1 MSLSKI
7 FSAATWGLEARLI
20 EVETDLSLGLPSFN
34 IVGLAAKSVSEAK
47 ERVASAVK
55 NSGAISPSR
64 KNNRVVVNLAPANL
78 KKEGSAFDL
87 PIAVGFLLASGQIK
101 KPISPQSLFWGELA
115 LDGSLRPTSGILP
128 VAIFA
133 KEKGFK
139 KLFVPAQNA
148 KEASLVHGLDI
159 YAASNLR
166 EVMDHLEG
174 RFSLQPSRRISLKEF
189 FGKASGSFDLG
200 YIRGQ
205 SVAKRALEIAAAG
218 NHNVSFFGPP
228 GSGKTMLA
236 RGLATILPRLDEEE
250 ALEVTKI
257 YSVAGLLGSEESLIS
272 ERPFRSPHHT
282 ASDVS
287 LIGGGTVPRPGE
299 ITLAHRG
306 VLFADEFPEFPRSV
320 IESLR
325 QPLEDKIITVSR
337 ASGSVS
343 FPANFLLVIS
353 FNPCPCGNWGSER
366 EICQCSPGQ
375 VARYRSKVSGP
386 ILDRIDLHVE
396 VPRLSYEILTGEVV
410 AEESVKIR
418 EKVERAREIQKKRL
432 QAKRLLTNSDMGVKE
447 IKEFCQ
453 LDEQGEG
460 ILKAASLSHNLSAR
474 GIHRMLKVARTIADL
489 GGNKNI
495 TFSNIAEA
503 LQFRV
508 KSEK

>member
-55 NSGAISPSR
+55 NSGGTSPSR

-101 KPISPQSLFWGELA
+101 KPISLQSLFWGELA

-128 VAIFA
+128 VALFA

-139 KLFVPAQNA
+139 EIFIPSRNA
-148 KEASLVHGLDI
+148 GEASLVSGLKI

-166 EVMDHLEG
+166 DVIDHLEG
-174 RFSLQPSRRISLKEF
+174 RNLIPSSKPVSLKEILD
-189 FGKASGSFDLG
+189 GRSRSFDLG
-200 YIRGQ
+200 YVRGQ
-205 SVAKRALEIAAAG
+205 RFAKYALEIAAGG
-218 NHNVSFFGPP
+218 NHHISFFGPP

-236 RGLATILPRLDEEE
+236 RGLATILPRMSDEE

-257 YSVAGLLGSEESLIS
+257 YSVAGLLGEVPIVS

-282 ASDVS
+282 ASDIS
-287 LIGGGTVPRPGE
+287 LIGGGTIPRPGE

-325 QPLEDKIITVSR
+325 QPLEDKVITVSR

-343 FPANFLLVIS
+343 FPANFLLVVS
-353 FNPCPCGNWGSER
+353 FNPCPCGNFGSDR
-366 EICQCSPGQ
+366 EACLCSSGQ
-375 VARYRSKVSGP
+375 VAKYRSKVSGP
-386 ILDRIDLHVE
+386 IMDRIDLHVE
-396 VPRLSYEILTGEVV
+396 VPRQSYEILAGE
-410 AEESVKIR
+410 ALEEESEAIR
-418 EKVERAREIQKKRL
+418 SRVERARAAQTRRLRPKKM
-432 QAKRLLTNSDMGVKE
+432 LTNSDMGVKE
-447 IKEFCQ
+447 IKEFCR
-453 LDEQGEG
+453 LDEKGER
-460 ILKAASLSHNLSAR
+460 ILKAASVTHNLSAR

-489 GGNKNI
+489 KGNENI
-495 TFSNIAEA
+495 SSDNIAEA
-503 LQFRV
+503 LQFRAKNV
-508 KSEK
+508 R